1 MLVRQTLCF
10 QFCSNKKRP
19 PYHDCMIE
27 RFSFCLFVYYLHKP
41 VICKVGLLPP
51 EPVRSYIRQFQGVSS
66 CRHHC
71 PSRPLKLLLLLP
83 QQISLLELLA
93 VNFQMMNPERLHTL
107 YSPDKSNRHRTSIC
121 PAVVYLCDSE
131 HAFSGLS
138 FHIVTHRRIAADIQV

>member
-1 MLVRQTLCF
+1 
-10 QFCSNKKRP
+10 
-19 PYHDCMIE
+19 MIE

-83 QQISLLELLA
+83 QQISLLELRA

-121 PAVVYLCDSE
+121 PSRSFTSVIVNTPFPVCPFTLLPID
-131 HAFSGLS
+131 GLL
-138 FHIVTHRRIAADIQV
+138 RIFRSDTSTFT